1 MVRGGDVGDGAVN
14 GCWRFRPALGADLA
28 FARELTRQ
36 NMMAYY
42 CEYDLL
48 WLDEAFDQAWAG
60 RQNELLCDGEQ
71 VLGFVSFSRDA
82 RALYIREL
90 QLVETGR
97 GHGLGSWLIGQA
109 REIAF
114 REGRRELRLTVFK
127 NNPAQ
132 RLYLRQGLTV
142 VGEDECFLRMS
153 LTA

>member
-1 MVRGGDVGDGAVN
+1 MSGR
-14 GCWRFRPALGADLA
+14 WRFRPATEADLP
-28 FARELTRQ
+28 FARQLTLK

-48 WLDEAFDQAWAG
+48 WLDEAFDTAWAG

-90 QLVETGR
+90 QLVESGR
-97 GHGLGSWLIGQA
+97 GQGLGGWLIEQA
-109 REIAF
+109 RDIAF
-114 REGRRELRLTVFK
+114 REGRGELRLTVFK
-127 NNPAQ
+127 SNPAQ
-132 RLYLRQGLTV
+132 RLYLRQGLKV

-153 LTA
+153 LTASKAAPGNA

>member
-1 MVRGGDVGDGAVN
+1 MSKR
-14 GCWRFRPALGADLA
+14 WRFRPALDSDLA
-28 FARELTRQ
+28 FARQLTCE

-48 WLDEAFDQAWAG
+48 WLDEAFDLAWAG

-90 QLVETGR
+90 QLVEAGR
-97 GHGLGSWLIGQA
+97 SQGLGGWLIGQA
-109 REIAF
+109 RDIAF

-127 NNPAQ
+127 SNPAQ
-132 RLYLRQGLTV
+132 RLYLRQGLAV
-142 VGEDECFLRMS
+142 AGEDECFLRMS
-153 LTA
+153 LTVLRTVPGSS

>member
-1 MVRGGDVGDGAVN
+1 MVRGGDVGDGPVN
-14 GCWRFRPALGADLA
+14 GGWRFRPALGADLA

-82 RALYIREL
+82 KALYIREL
-90 QLVETGR
+90 QLGR
-97 GHGLGSWLIGQA
+97 GGA
-109 REIAF
+109 RVMAW
-114 REGRRELRLTVFK
+114 
-127 NNPAQ
+127 A
-132 RLYLRQGLTV
+132 
-142 VGEDECFLRMS
+142 VG
-153 LTA
+153 